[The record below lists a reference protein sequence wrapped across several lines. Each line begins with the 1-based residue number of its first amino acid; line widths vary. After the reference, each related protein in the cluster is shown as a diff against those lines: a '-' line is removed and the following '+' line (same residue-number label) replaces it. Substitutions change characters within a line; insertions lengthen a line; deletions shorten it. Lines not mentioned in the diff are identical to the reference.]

1 MAGEKIL
8 SQADQNAKDFA
19 DSIDDLIGPDKR
31 ETLTLPKRG
40 TFERVIMDAQHK
52 INLDPKGRFDKKQ

>member
-40 TFERVIMDAQHK
+40 TFEHTVKEAEAKVRGK
-52 INLDPKGRFDKKQ
+52 FGKK